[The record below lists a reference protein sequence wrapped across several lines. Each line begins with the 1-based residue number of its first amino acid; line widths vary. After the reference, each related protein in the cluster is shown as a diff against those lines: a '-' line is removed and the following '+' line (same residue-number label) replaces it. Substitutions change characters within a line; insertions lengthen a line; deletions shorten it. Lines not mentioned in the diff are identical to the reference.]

1 MKLLEIVTQIIL
13 LSLPHAYKA
22 VNGLID
28 RPRRP
33 AFARS
38 SVLTHNSLTFLT
50 AALQSRGGAHDESTT
65 NIAIDDANDSIAV
78 HSDEMQQ
85 LRQQWSSV
93 PAIPSIS
100 WPFDIELAHDETHK
114 EHIQQQK
121 QKPIKA
127 IIIMD
132 GFSPYHGQYLDQAAH
147 HLYGAAVIHILSD
160 FMTRFMYQVEKE
172 TDHLSSRMPDLD
184 NAQEVEAWK
193 NLIPSNMEVCGI
205 YCESDSGLDDAEK
218 LGVALGLYP
227 RCHDGVNEA
236 RRNKYL
242 TNQMVQDAGLDTV
255 KQKSC
260 KSLKEAEEFA
270 TTLGLEDGAENA
282 STMVVVKPLRGVA
295 SDDVHLCSDMASLRA
310 AFNKIYQSAVFG
322 SATSSKHENVLVQE
336 FATGT
341 EYAIDVVCKDGER
354 KVAALWKYDKRA
366 VNDAPFVYFS
376 TQLVAA
382 VGEDVEQA
390 VCEYV
395 FNALDALGIRW
406 GLHHVEVIVEK
417 TSTDTIRVRLVEVN
431 CRQHNTDFRPLTNAV
446 VGYNALDMTLTAYLG
461 DGSDSQQ
468 NKHQYP
474 LETEHLRLKW
484 NTLPTLPST
493 LAYGAIVH
501 FVSFV
506 EGTISRIRFD
516 ILNEMEELDSVMDM
530 EVYPQFLEVGNEIE
544 KTKDIRTD
552 TGWAH
557 IMNDD
562 KIKFQADYQRL
573 VELMAEMFE
582 VE

>member
-114 EHIQQQK
+114 KHIQQQK